1 MKNKKR
7 IQAKLIMVGLSLFF
21 LILCWYIIDQFII
34 QMSFLHF
41 LVIEVIRSVFTKV
54 LKWEEKRLKEW
65 GGISATR
72 EGEI

>member
-65 GGISATR
+65 GGI
-72 EGEI
+72 GETQNT

>member
-21 LILCWYIIDQFII
+21 LTLCWYIIDQFII

-54 LKWEEKRLKEW
+54 LKWEEKRLKKW
-65 GGISATR
+65 GGI
-72 EGEI
+72 GETQNT